1 MPVALI
7 MAVALATMML
17 IAAVSDLRTRTVS
30 NRLNLAIAALA
41 VPYWFAVGLTP
52 WPDMAWQ
59 VLLALLAFAL
69 FLAMYATGGM
79 GAGDVKMIAA
89 VALWCPWHLALMT
102 GVLMSIAGGVV
113 TVGALVWHRAR
124 RPRTAGAPAPI
135 ADETAE
141 SGDAAPVDGVEVP
154 YAVAIAAAGL
164 WMLHQQYLNHF
175 QFNHIA

>member
-7 MAVALATMML
+7 LAVALATMML
-17 IAAVSDLRTRTVS
+17 VAAVSDLRTRTVS

-41 VPYWFAVGLTP
+41 VPFWFAVGLSP
-52 WPDMAWQ
+52 WPDMGWQ

-113 TVGALVWHRAR
+113 SLGALVWHRIR
-124 RPRTAGAPAPI
+124 RRKLAGATIPDAI
-135 ADETAE
+135 DT
-141 SGDAAPVDGVEVP
+141 GDVPDTPVDAVEVP